1 MNAKSSLKFA
11 AVGAAIALAASSLLA
26 SAPAAQAYPAG
37 QDLTVTSSK
46 YNVLT
51 PGTSVRVQ
59 TTNVY
64 PGCSVYTA
72 FRTTNGAKRIVT
84 AGEDG
89 STAVISL
96 ATPSKP
102 GIYQLMS
109 KTTKDCVSPEGAEVD
124 IVYVY
129 VGKQTNSISRVSA
142 SSSSASK
149 NPVLTVTG
157 SVRYGTT
164 GVAYAPVV
172 VQIHRPDGTH
182 TEVFTTTAAA
192 DGRFTIRVAGH
203 ATQKGVYTASVVFA
217 GVGSFLKSSATSHE
231 LVLTK

>member
-1 MNAKSSLKFA
+1 MNVKSSLKFA
-11 AVGAAIALAASSLLA
+11 SVGAAIALAASTLLA

-51 PGTSVRVQ
+51 PGTSVRVR

-72 FRTTNGAKRIVT
+72 FRTTGGASRIIA
-84 AGEDG
+84 AGPSG
-89 STAVISL
+89 ATPIFSL

-109 KTTKDCVSPEGAEVD
+109 KTTKDCVSPDGSEVD

-129 VGKQTNSISRVSA
+129 VGKQTNSISRVA
-142 SSSSASK
+142 SSSASAS
-149 NPVLTVTG
+149 NTAVLTVTG
-157 SVRYGTT
+157 SVRFGTT
-164 GVAYAPVV
+164 GVANAPVR
-172 VQIHRPDGTH
+172 VQIIRPNGTRS
-182 TEVFTTTAAA
+182 EVFTGRAAT
-192 DGRFTIRVAGH
+192 DGRFTVRIGGH
-203 ATQKGVYTASVVFA
+203 ATRSGVYRATVVFE
-217 GVGSFLKSSATSHE
+217 GVGDFLKSSATSHE
-231 LVLTK
+231 LLLK